1 MIATQGLA
9 GTALLALLVAAPA
22 AAEPARGTSKDTGAA
37 DAPDRASYE
46 TVVTA
51 TRFAEVAFDSPR
63 AIDVVS
69 QRRLREQS
77 ASTTPEALDETPGV
91 TMQRTNSAGGAPIVR
106 GLIGQ
111 QVLLLIDGVRL
122 NNALTRFGPNQ
133 LLNTVDPFQLARIEV
148 LRGGGSMQHGSDALG
163 GVINLVTRQPLLDPQ
178 RGWDAR
184 GAALLRF
191 ESASRAVVTHAE
203 AEGQLGGVGL
213 RLGGSWRRFG
223 ELEGGRDTG
232 RQRFTAYGEGA
243 VEAAAAWSL
252 GRAGLLRASY
262 AGVRQHDAPRTDRA
276 TPRDFQLF
284 EDQLRD
290 LVALR
295 YEGYFA
301 TPLLAEAQASLS
313 YQSHREHRARFRLDR
328 DRIEREHDR
337 VGSLGGV
344 LALRSEAPRGSL
356 HYGGELYYDR
366 VASSAAYEGIA
377 SGTLTPQ
384 ARGRYPDGAGYTQ
397 GGLYFFH
404 RLPLGSRLQLDVGAR
419 AGAWAVDIARDAAL
433 GQPLEVSRLTAVGS
447 GQARYRLFEG
457 LNLVAS
463 LSQGYRAPNIDDYA
477 AEGCSGQG
485 FDTPNAELV
494 PERSLTAEGGLKLDL
509 YGRLL
514 GNAFYAYTYLDD
526 VIVRRTV
533 EDAAPQGCGTA
544 ADGSPLLVAVTR
556 RENAQRGRVHAL
568 EAQLQL
574 AVIRGWW
581 LESWVAWTRGSVDL
595 PGAASEPMSRIP
607 PLNGRV
613 ALRHQRGGA
622 RSFAELALRWAGAQ
636 RRLNG
641 ADRADLRI
649 CPNGAA
655 GCRGTAG
662 YAGVDLRGGY
672 ALTPEL
678 RLSLALENL
687 SDQSYRVHGS
697 GLDGPGFNA
706 IATLE
711 GSLP

>member
-1 MIATQGLA
+1 MRKRLA
-9 GTALLALLVAAPA
+9 GTTLLALLVAAPA
-22 AAEPARGTSKDTGAA
+22 ASEPLRATSAHTGAT
-37 DAPDRASYE
+37 DVPGGASYE

-51 TRFAEVAFDSPR
+51 TRFAESAFDSPR
-63 AIDVVS
+63 AIDVVT
-69 QRRLREQS
+69 QRRLREQA

-91 TMQRTNSAGGAPIVR
+91 TMQRTNSAGGAPIIR

-111 QVLLLIDGVRL
+111 QVLLLVDGVRL

-203 AEGQLGGVGL
+203 AEGQLGGVGV

-223 ELEGGRDTG
+223 ELRGGRDTG

-252 GRAGLLRASY
+252 GSAGLLRASY

-295 YEGYFA
+295 YEGRFA

-313 YQSHREHRARFRLDR
+313 YQSQRERRARFRLDR

-344 LALRSEAPRGSL
+344 VALRSEAPRGSL
-356 HYGGELYYDR
+356 HYGGEVYYDR
-366 VASSAAYEGIA
+366 VASSAVYEGLA
-377 SGTLTPQ
+377 SGALTPQ
-384 ARGRYPDGAGYTQ
+384 ARGRYPDGSSYTQ

-404 RLPLGSRLQLDVGAR
+404 RLPLNDRLQLDVGAR
-419 AGAWAVDIARDAAL
+419 AGAWAVDIARDPAL
-433 GQPLEVSRLTAVGS
+433 GQALDLSRLTAVGS

-463 LSQGYRAPNIDDYA
+463 LSQGYRAPNIDDYT

-485 FDTPNAELV
+485 FDTANAELG

-514 GNAFYAYTYLDD
+514 GSAFYAYTYLDD

-533 EDAAPQGCGTA
+533 EDAAAQACGTA
-544 ADGSPLLVAVTR
+544 ADGSPLLVPVTR
-556 RENAQRGRVHAL
+556 RENADRGRVHAF

-574 AVIRGWW
+574 AVRPNWW
-581 LESWVAWTRGSVDL
+581 LDGWVAWTHGSVDR
-595 PGAASEPMSRIP
+595 PNAAAEPMSRIP
-607 PLNGRV
+607 PLTGRV
-613 ALRHQRGGA
+613 ALRHQPHGG
-622 RSFAELALRWAGAQ
+622 RLFAELALRWAGPQ
-636 RRLNG
+636 RRING

-649 CPNGAA
+649 CPGGAA
-655 GCRGTAG
+655 GCRGTEG
-662 YAGVDLRGGY
+662 YAVVDLRGGY
-672 ALTPEL
+672 ALSPAL

-687 SDQSYRVHGS
+687 SDVSYRIHGS
-697 GLDGPGFNA
+697 GLDGPGLNA
-706 IATLE
+706 VATLE